1 MTVMPGLVPGI
12 HETREDSEL
21 RPVDGRVRPGQ
32 DGNFGCIGC
41 IGCIYVERT
50 SYAG

>member
-1 MTVMPGLVPGI
+1 MTVMPGLVSGI
-12 HETREDSEL
+12 HGTREDSEL
-21 RPVDGRVRPGQ
+21 DP
-32 DGNFGCIGC
+32 C